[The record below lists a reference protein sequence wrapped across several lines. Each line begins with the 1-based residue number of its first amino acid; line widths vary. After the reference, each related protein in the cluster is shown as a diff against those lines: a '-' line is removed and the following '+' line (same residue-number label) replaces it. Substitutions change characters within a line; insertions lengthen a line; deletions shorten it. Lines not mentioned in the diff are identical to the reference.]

1 MTDRAKLIYD
11 DLIARYKRASISKAE
26 MANELGVTVYSIDKY
41 MANGLGVPP
50 YKKLGKA
57 KNAKVVFNIIDV
69 AEFLADTIKVVA

>member
-1 MTDRAKLIYD
+1 MWERTQLIYD
-11 DLIARYKRASISKAE
+11 DLRTIYKASLSKKNLADELDVSISTIDRLI
-26 MANELGVTVYSIDKY
+26 ANNLG
-41 MANGLGVPP
+41 LPP

>member
-1 MTDRAKLIYD
+1 MKLIYD

-69 AEFLADTIKVVA
+69 AEFLADTVKVVA